1 MYEAHYIAQ
10 ARAPHP
16 LAHVGSML
24 PDKTTYGLNRL
35 SHADAGNE
43 LSKKDR
49 TTGSG
54 HLTKRSDLASA
65 RAKQEQPVEILII
78 DDEPLDAERLTAT
91 LHVLF
96 GYQVQ
101 IRWARS
107 LGDAVKSLAERL
119 PTLTFLDDILKPSD
133 DAFLSIP
140 ELRRA
145 GYEGPIIVVS
155 GAVTQSR
162 RSRLIAG
169 GASDVIHKDDVDSV
183 RLAEAVDRSRVSN
196 PRRPR

>member
-1 MYEAHYIAQ
+1 
-10 ARAPHP
+10 
-16 LAHVGSML
+16 ML
-24 PDKTTYGLNRL
+24 PDKTTHGSTRL
-35 SHADAGNE
+35 SHSDAGNE
-43 LSKKDR
+43 LAKKDR
-49 TTGSG
+49 STGSG
-54 HLTKRSDLASA
+54 HLAKRSDLASA
-65 RAKQEQPVEILII
+65 RAKQEQPVEILIV

-91 LHVLF
+91 LRVLF

-107 LGDAVKSLAERL
+107 LGDAVKCLAERL

-145 GYEGPIIVVS
+145 GYDGPIIVVS
-155 GAVTQSR
+155 GAVTQAR
-162 RSRLIAG
+162 RSRLLAG

-183 RLAEAVDRSRVSN
+183 RLAEAVDRSRASDT
-196 PRRPR
+196 RHTR

>member
-1 MYEAHYIAQ
+1 MYDAHYIEHG
-10 ARAPHP
+10 RVRRS

-24 PDKTTYGLNRL
+24 PDKTIHDLNRL
-35 SHADAGNE
+35 GHSDAGTD

-49 TTGSG
+49 SMGSG
-54 HLTKRSDLASA
+54 HLAKRSNLASA
-65 RAKQEQPVEILII
+65 RAKQEQPVEILIV

-91 LHVLF
+91 LRVLF

-107 LGDAVKSLAERL
+107 LGDAVKCLAERL

-145 GYEGPIIVVS
+145 GYDGPIIVVS
-155 GAVTQSR
+155 GAVTQAR

-183 RLAEAVDRSRVSN
+183 RLAEAVDRSRASDT
-196 PRRPR
+196 RHSR

>member
-1 MYEAHYIAQ
+1 MYNAHYIANG
-10 ARAPHP
+10 RTGRS
-16 LAHVGSML
+16 LAYVGSML
-24 PDKTTYGLNRL
+24 PDETTPASNRL
-35 SHADAGNE
+35 SHSDAGNE
-43 LSKKDR
+43 LAKKDR
-49 TTGSG
+49 STGSG

-65 RAKQEQPVEILII
+65 RAKQEQPVEILIV

-91 LHVLF
+91 LRVLF

-107 LGDAVKSLAERL
+107 LGDAVKCVAERL

-145 GYEGPIIVVS
+145 GYDGPIIVVS
-155 GAVTQSR
+155 GAVTQAR
-162 RSRLIAG
+162 RSRLLAG
-169 GASDVIHKDDVDSV
+169 GASDVVHKDDVDSV
-183 RLAEAVDRSRVSN
+183 RLAEAVDRSRASD

>member
-1 MYEAHYIAQ
+1 
-10 ARAPHP
+10 
-16 LAHVGSML
+16 ML
-24 PDKTTYGLNRL
+24 PDKTTHGSSWL
-35 SHADAGNE
+35 SQADAGNE
-43 LSKKDR
+43 LAKKDR
-49 TTGSG
+49 STGSG
-54 HLTKRSDLASA
+54 HLAKRSNLASA
-65 RAKQEQPVEILII
+65 RAKQEQPVEILIV

-91 LHVLF
+91 LRVLF

-107 LGDAVKSLAERL
+107 LGDAVKCLAERL

-145 GYEGPIIVVS
+145 GYDGPIIVVS
-155 GAVTQSR
+155 GAVTQAR
-162 RSRLIAG
+162 RSRLLAG

-183 RLAEAVDRSRVSN
+183 RLAEAVDRSRASET
-196 PRRPR
+196 RHTR

>member
-1 MYEAHYIAQ
+1 MYNTLNIPKGP
-10 ARAPHP
+10 APRS
-16 LAHVGSML
+16 LALVGSTL
-24 PDKTTYGLNRL
+24 PGHTTHGLDRL
-35 SHADAGNE
+35 RHSGTGSE
-43 LSKKDR
+43 LAKKDR

-65 RAKQEQPVEILII
+65 RSKQEQPVEILIV
-78 DDEPLDAERLTAT
+78 DDDPLDADRLTAT

-107 LGDAVKSLAERL
+107 LGDALKSLAEHP
-119 PTLTFLDDILKPSD
+119 PTITFLDDILKPSD

-145 GYEGPIIVVS
+145 GYDGPIIVVS

-183 RLAEAVDRSRVSN
+183 RLAEAVNRARASD
-196 PRRPR
+196 PRRRG

>member
-1 MYEAHYIAQ
+1 MYNAPYIANG
-10 ARAPHP
+10 RSRRS
-16 LAHVGSML
+16 LAYVGSML
-24 PDKTTYGLNRL
+24 PDETTPASNRL
-35 SHADAGNE
+35 SHSGADNE
-43 LSKKDR
+43 LAKKDR
-49 TTGSG
+49 STGSG

-65 RAKQEQPVEILII
+65 RAKQEQPVEILIV

-91 LHVLF
+91 LRVLF
-96 GYQVQ
+96 GYQIH

-107 LGDAVKSLAERL
+107 LADAVKCVAERL

-145 GYEGPIIVVS
+145 GYDGPIIVVS
-155 GAVTQSR
+155 GAVTQAR
-162 RSRLIAG
+162 RSRLLAG
-169 GASDVIHKDDVDSV
+169 GASDVVHKDDVDSV
-183 RLAEAVDRSRVSN
+183 RLAEAVDRSRASD

>member
-1 MYEAHYIAQ
+1 MYDAHYIANR
-10 ARAPHP
+10 RAPRS

-24 PDKTTYGLNRL
+24 PDETTPESNWL
-35 SHADAGNE
+35 SHSDAGNE
-43 LSKKDR
+43 LAKKGR
-49 TTGSG
+49 STGSG

-65 RAKQEQPVEILII
+65 RAKQEQPVEILIV

-91 LHVLF
+91 LRVLF
-96 GYQVQ
+96 GYQIQ

-107 LGDAVKSLAERL
+107 LGDAVKCIAERL

-145 GYEGPIIVVS
+145 GYDGPIIVVS
-155 GAVTQSR
+155 GAVTQAR
-162 RSRLIAG
+162 RSRLLAG

-183 RLAEAVDRSRVSN
+183 RLAEAVDRSRASN

>member
-10 ARAPHP
+10 GRAPHP
-16 LAHVGSML
+16 LAHLGSML

-35 SHADAGNE
+35 PHADVGNE

-65 RAKQEQPVEILII
+65 RAKLEQPVEILII